1 VEVIDTFTRN
11 CRYRTGSSARVLN
24 WLDNQAPTT
33 VAGSIWRNL
42 RWRVGGLVEL
52 FGNRVALYGCLFF
65 VDDDYIPS
73 ATKGYM
79 LLGLH
84 ENLERYAIRRFLDPG
99 APVLE
104 CGAAF
109 GVVSC
114 ITNRRLDWPRRHVV
128 VEPNP
133 RLLGLLETNRDVN
146 RCAFDIVPAAIAYGQ
161 SHLDLIITDDPLG
174 SGVKGQQGARV
185 RVPARSVGSLLEEY
199 DFRDATLICD
209 IEGAECDMV
218 TFDADSL
225 AARVKDLVLEVHEEI
240 VGPAAITRMFNE
252 LCGAG
257 FGLIWN
263 DGPVHVWRRV

>member
-1 VEVIDTFTRN
+1 MEAIDSFTRN
-11 CRYRTGSSARVLN
+11 CRYRSGSSARVLN
-24 WLDNQAPTT
+24 WLDSQPPTT
-33 VAGSIWRNL
+33 VAGSVWRHL

-52 FGNRVALYGCLFF
+52 LGNRVALDGCRFI
-65 VDDDYIPS
+65 VDDAYIPS

-84 ENLERYAIRRFLDPG
+84 ENLERYAVRTFLDPG

-114 ITNRRLDWPRRHVV
+114 ITNRRLACPRRHVV

-133 RLLGLLETNRDVN
+133 RLLGLLEANRDLN
-146 RCAFDIVPAAIAYGQ
+146 RCAFDIVPAAIGYGQ
-161 SHLDLIITDDPLG
+161 SHLDLTITADPLG
-174 SGVKGQQGARV
+174 SGVKGQQGTSV
-185 RVPARSVGSLLEEY
+185 RVPVRSVGSLLEEY

-218 TFDADSL
+218 TFDAGSL
-225 AARVKDLVLEVHEEI
+225 AARVKDLVLEVHDEI
-240 VGPAAITRMFNE
+240 VGEAANRRMFNQ
-252 LCGAG
+252 LCAAG
-257 FGLIWN
+257 FSPVWN
-263 DGPVHVWRRV
+263 DGSVHVWRRT